1 MTRVLVYGLGIA
13 GTSVARA
20 LVARGHEVVL
30 ADDQLTRQHELL
42 GKEIGAEIFP
52 TGDLGALAALVK
64 SVDSVMPAPGV
75 PETHPLFAIS
85 VDAQKEMLSEIEL
98 AYRWEQLRSGG
109 PRPILAVTGT
119 DGKTTTTLMAAAMIH
134 ASGKRVAAVGN
145 TETPFIDALDSDA
158 EAFVVE
164 CSSFR
169 LTLTSAFRANAA
181 TWLNIA
187 PDHLDWHRD
196 FASYVAAKAK
206 IWAHMQPGDAVVA
219 PSAHQDICAIARQS
233 AGRFVSFGD
242 SSDSNYFARGNELVG
257 PQGVLLGKD
266 TMKRSL
272 PHDVQN
278 GLAAAAM
285 CLESGVGTWAGVV
298 QALQE
303 FEPSH
308 HRIELVAIKDDVRWF
323 DDSKATSPHAARTA
337 LRAFPQI
344 VLIAGGRNKGLDL
357 SELALE
363 HEHVKAVVCI
373 GESADDIAAAF
384 AGLRPTVIASSMQE
398 AIEIAG
404 SLVSA
409 NEVVLLSPACTSF
422 DWYKNYEERGIDFAT
437 RVKRYVGQEVPHREG
452 EGRQ

>member
-1 MTRVLVYGLGIA
+1 MSRVLVYGLGIA
-13 GTSVARA
+13 GASVARA
-20 LVARGHEVVL
+20 LVARGNEVIL
-30 ADDQLTRQHELL
+30 ADDQLSSQHEQL
-42 GKEIGAEIFP
+42 GRELGAEIFP
-52 TGDLGALAALVK
+52 AGDLGALAGLVK
-64 SVDSVMPAPGV
+64 NVDSVMPAPGV

-85 VDAQKEMLSEIEL
+85 IDAQKEMLSEIEL
-98 AYRWEQLRSGG
+98 AYRWEQSRNGG

-119 DGKTTTTLMAAAMIH
+119 DGKTTTTLMAAAMIR
-134 ASGKRVAAVGN
+134 ASGMRVAAVGN

-169 LTLTSAFRANAA
+169 LALTSTFRANAA

-187 PDHLDWHRD
+187 PDHLDWHHD

-206 IWAHMQPGDAVVA
+206 IWAHVESDDVVVA
-219 PSAHQDICAIARQS
+219 PFAHKDIATVAQKS
-233 AGRFVSFGD
+233 MGRFVSFGD
-242 SSDSNYFARGNELVG
+242 TPESNYFASENELVG
-257 PQGVLLGKD
+257 PQGLLVAKD
-266 TMKRSL
+266 KMKRSL

-285 CLESGVGTWAGVV
+285 CLESGVGTRTGVI
-298 QALQE
+298 QTLQE

-308 HRIELVAIKDDVRWF
+308 HRIELIASKNGVRWF

-337 LRAFPQI
+337 LRAFPRV
-344 VLIAGGRNKGLDL
+344 VLIAGGRNKGLNL

-373 GESADDIAAAF
+373 GESAQEIAAAF
-384 AGLRPTVIASSMQE
+384 AGICPTAIATSMQE

-404 SLVSA
+404 SQVSA

-422 DWYKNYEERGIDFAT
+422 DWYKNYEERGCDFAT
-437 RVKRYVGQEVPHREG
+437 RVRVYVGDDLT
-452 EGRQ
+452 

>member
-30 ADDQLTRQHELL
+30 ADDHLSRQHELL
-42 GKEIGAEIFP
+42 GQEIGAEIFP
-52 TGDLGALAALVK
+52 AGDLGALAALVK
-64 SVDSVMPAPGV
+64 SVDNVMPAPGV

-85 VDAQKEMLSEIEL
+85 IDAQKEMLSEIEL

-119 DGKTTTTLMAAAMIH
+119 DGKTTTTLMAAAMIR
-134 ASGKRVAAVGN
+134 ASGKRVATVGN

-169 LTLTSAFRANAA
+169 LTLTSTFRANAA

-206 IWAHMQPGDAVVA
+206 IWAHMQPEDAVVA
-219 PSAHQDICAIARQS
+219 PSAHKDICGVAQKS

-242 SSDSNYFARGNELVG
+242 TSDSNYFVKSNELVG
-257 PQGVLLGKD
+257 PQGVLLA
-266 TMKRSL
+266 TEAMKRSL

-285 CLESGVGTWAGVV
+285 CLESGVSTWAGVV
-298 QALQE
+298 QTLQE

-308 HRIELVAIKDDVRWF
+308 HRIELVATKNGVRWF

-344 VLIAGGRNKGLDL
+344 VLIAGGRNKGLNL

-373 GESADDIAAAF
+373 GESAQEIAEAF
-384 AGLRPTVIASSMQE
+384 TGLCPTAIATSMQE

-404 SLVSA
+404 SLVSPD
-409 NEVVLLSPACTSF
+409 EVVLLSPACTSF
-422 DWYKNYEERGIDFAT
+422 DWYKNYEERGCDFAT
-437 RVKRYVGQEVPHREG
+437 RVKTYVGVESQ
-452 EGRQ
+452 